1 MPDIAVERGD
11 LRRTFKIDTIS
22 DGVSGQNTLIAAVTG
37 KRLKVYA
44 LVLISEGTVGVEFRD
59 GASTALTGRMNFQ
72 AREGL
77 TIAVAPP
84 AFLLQTTAGNAFT
97 MNLDAAVQIDGWFAY
112 WDDDPA

>member
-1 MPDIAVERGD
+1 MPDVAVERGD
-11 LRRTFKIDTIS
+11 QKRSLKTDTIS
-22 DGVSGQNTLIAAVTG
+22 DGTSGQNTLVAAVTG
-37 KRLKVYA
+37 ERIKVYA
-44 LVLISEGTVGVEFRD
+44 LVLIVEGTVGIEFRD

-84 AFLLQTTAGNAFT
+84 AFLFQTTAGNAFT
-97 MNLDAAVQIDGWFAY
+97 MNLDAAVIVDGWFAY